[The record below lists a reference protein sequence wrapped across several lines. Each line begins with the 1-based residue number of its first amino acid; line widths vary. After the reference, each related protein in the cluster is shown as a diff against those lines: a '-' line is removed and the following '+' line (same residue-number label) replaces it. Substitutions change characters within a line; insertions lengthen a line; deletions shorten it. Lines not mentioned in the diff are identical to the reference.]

1 MNDDIF
7 DDSLLC
13 ESQSRE
19 YEHEQANKQRRT
31 TATKPGNVRLRY
43 GLDVINASNGRTLNE
58 LKFGNANYKGL
69 LL

>member
-31 TATKPGNVRLRY
+31 TATQPGNVRLRY